1 MERSCDI
8 FYKFSPL
15 LVDFNLFFLQN
26 RFDFFNLFLFRKLK
40 DSKRMICKHL
50 KISTRNDSSD
60 RSISPGSSIVP
71 ICISTEEI
79 GNADRKRRQQIRLT
93 RMNIQYTYFTRNI
106 SRPGVKNL
114 IILKLLN
121 YPPCL
126 LYPPASLSTRSSF
139 SSAKKG
145 SKTRWNRELLLLFQ
159 PLMIETINRFRPIFP
174 NKFND
179 FRSSQRLCLYFP
191 FIIE

>member
-1 MERSCDI
+1 MERSWDI

-79 GNADRKRRQQIRLT
+79 GNADKKRRQQIRLT

-121 YPPCL
+121 
-126 LYPPASLSTRSSF
+126 YPPASLSTRSSF

-179 FRSSQRLCLYFP
+179 FLSSQRLCFNLYLP

>member
-1 MERSCDI
+1 MNGTIDI

-79 GNADRKRRQQIRLT
+79 GNADKRIG
-93 RMNIQYTYFTRNI
+93 N
-106 SRPGVKNL
+106 GD
-114 IILKLLN
+114 
-121 YPPCL
+121 
-126 LYPPASLSTRSSF
+126 
-139 SSAKKG
+139 
-145 SKTRWNRELLLLFQ
+145 
-159 PLMIETINRFRPIFP
+159 
-174 NKFND
+174 NKFD
-179 FRSSQRLCLYFP
+179 
-191 FIIE
+191 